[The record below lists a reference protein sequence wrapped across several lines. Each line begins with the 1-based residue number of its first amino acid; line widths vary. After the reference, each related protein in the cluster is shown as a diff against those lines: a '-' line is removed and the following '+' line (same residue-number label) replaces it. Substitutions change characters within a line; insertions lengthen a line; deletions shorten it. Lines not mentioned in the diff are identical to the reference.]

1 MEGALHMNDNM
12 KKRENQEDAFP
23 IEALEE
29 KKMEN
34 TKLADA
40 AELAGYEAEARRL
53 RSCGLFPVV
62 AVNKLTG
69 KTGVISLFHCCV
81 RLCPVCEWRRSRTN
95 FYKLSEAFQW
105 IKEREPGLVP
115 VFLTLTVKN
124 TDADGLR
131 FAISHTL
138 QSFSRLLR
146 QRPIQEV
153 VRGYYRGVE
162 VTRNRRT
169 GQYHPH
175 IHVLMLMPET
185 YAQKG
190 GPYISHTEWVR
201 RWKMALDIDYSP
213 SVRIERVGQTG
224 NELAEHKAVLEVVKY
239 SVKGSDMLTGTKRTQ
254 ARVWSELYPALR
266 QVRLMGTGG
275 IIREALR
282 ALKLDKLDE
291 LESPEDMSVAR
302 QVEASPAD
310 WVLLYWRW
318 GGSGYVLDI
327 RKDGAEGC

>member
-1 MEGALHMNDNM
+1 MNNNM
-12 KKRENQEDAFP
+12 KNEKSQEVESFP

-40 AELAGYEAEARRL
+40 AELAGYETEARRL

-62 AVNKLTG
+62 AVNKQTG
-69 KTGVISLFHCCV
+69 KKGIVSLFHCCV

-95 FYKLSEAFQW
+95 FFKLSSAFQW
-105 IKEREPGLVP
+105 IREREPGLVP

-131 FAISHTL
+131 STISHTL
-138 QSFSRLLR
+138 QSFSKLLR

-162 VTRNRRT
+162 VTRNRKT
-169 GQYHPH
+169 GEYHPH

-190 GPYISHTEWVR
+190 GPYISHAEWVR
-201 RWKMALDIDYSP
+201 RWKMALGVDYSP

-318 GGSGYVLDI
+318 GASGYVLTD
-327 RKDGAEGC
+327 RKDGAGK

>member
-1 MEGALHMNDNM
+1 MRL
-12 KKRENQEDAFP
+12 
-23 IEALEE
+23 
-29 KKMEN
+29 
-34 TKLADA
+34 
-40 AELAGYEAEARRL
+40 ELAGYEAEARRL
-53 RSCGLFPVV
+53 RSCGFYPVI

-69 KTGVISLFHCCV
+69 KKGIVSLFHCCV

-95 FYKLSEAFQW
+95 FFKLSSAFQW
-105 IKEREPGLVP
+105 IREREPGLVP

-162 VTRNRRT
+162 VTRNRKT
-169 GQYHPH
+169 GDYHPH

-185 YAQKG
+185 YAQKN
-190 GPYISHTEWVR
+190 GPYISHAEWVR
-201 RWKMALDIDYSP
+201 RWKMALGVDYSP

-291 LESPEDMSVAR
+291 LESPEDMSV
-302 QVEASPAD
+302 
-310 WVLLYWRW
+310 
-318 GGSGYVLDI
+318 
-327 RKDGAEGC
+327 KDTKLCAAILTDHNN